1 MGSIPFINDSEFLES
16 MQLILT
22 YCIRVI
28 DVETAAKLKIDFT
41 EEDVKEGTIRGVYYS
56 TNDDNFD
63 FIDTKA
69 EEIQTAWVKLG
80 FFDGEFVTE
89 RRLNEKYLGNVR
101 KMKKNT
107 N

>member
-1 MGSIPFINDSEFLES
+1 MGFVPFNNDSEFLES

-56 TNDDNFD
+56 TKDDNFD

-80 FFDGEFVTE
+80 FFDCEFVTE
-89 RRLNEKYLGNVR
+89 RRLNEKYL
-101 KMKKNT
+101 
-107 N
+107 